1 MAKKSPGDEA
11 GAKDGNATIKE
22 KQMNKDTLAHL
33 PKRSV
38 HSRQRGCNRKGLLR
52 MLDHLVHF
60 EPEVTS
66 REGFVK
72 LDDAS
77 PEDVLSAQVATE
89 QWLAE
94 LGVDDDETVAN
105 QQQTQAARKAFNTV
119 TTNADTTEQK
129 ASLAELKTPAAVRH
143 LTGML
148 AAYDWQFIEMAQ
160 QLRGY
165 TVAKI
170 LEETKSPNANVRL
183 KALIA
188 LGKVT
193 EVGLFTEQIE
203 VKKVEMTDAE
213 VEQRIKDKLAKFMGV
228 IDVVDVSAHPDES
241 PAETNDG
248 SESTDGPQ

>member
-1 MAKKSPGDEA
+1 MAKKSPG
-11 GAKDGNATIKE
+11 GLQTGPGHKDGNATIKE

-94 LGVDDDETVAN
+94 LGVDDDGFMKKYKPKEN
-105 QQQTQAARKAFNTV
+105 NIKKLKLYLQKQQQ
-119 TTNADTTEQK
+119 
-129 ASLAELKTPAAVRH
+129 
-143 LTGML
+143 
-148 AAYDWQFIEMAQ
+148 
-160 QLRGY
+160 
-165 TVAKI
+165 
-170 LEETKSPNANVRL
+170 
-183 KALIA
+183 
-188 LGKVT
+188 
-193 EVGLFTEQIE
+193 
-203 VKKVEMTDAE
+203 DAE
-213 VEQRIKDKLAKFMGV
+213 RDRL
-228 IDVVDVSAHPDES
+228 
-241 PAETNDG
+241 G
-248 SESTDGPQ
+248 SSSK

>member
-1 MAKKSPGDEA
+1 
-11 GAKDGNATIKE
+11 
-22 KQMNKDTLAHL
+22 
-33 PKRSV
+33 
-38 HSRQRGCNRKGLLR
+38 

-66 REGFVK
+66 RDSFVK

-77 PEDVLSAQVATE
+77 PEAMLSAQVATE

-94 LGVDDDETVAN
+94 LGVDDDSVVAD
-105 QQQTQAARKAFNTV
+105 QHQTESARKAFGSL

-129 ASLAELKTPAAVRH
+129 AALAELKTPAAVRH

-148 AAYDWQFIEMAQ
+148 AAYDWEFIEMAQ

-170 LEETKSPNANVRL
+170 LEETKSSNANIRL

-203 VKKVEMTDAE
+203 VKKVEMSDAE

-228 IDVVDVSAHPDES
+228 IDVVDVSERPDEI
-241 PAETNDG
+241 PEVKNDG
-248 SESTDGPQ
+248 SEGTDESEDGPQ

>member
-1 MAKKSPGDEA
+1 
-11 GAKDGNATIKE
+11 
-22 KQMNKDTLAHL
+22 
-33 PKRSV
+33 
-38 HSRQRGCNRKGLLR
+38 

-66 REGFVK
+66 RDGLVK
-72 LDDAS
+72 LDDAE
-77 PEDVLSAQVATE
+77 PEALLSSQVATE

-94 LGVDDDETVAN
+94 LGVDDDSVVAD
-105 QQQTQAARKAFNTV
+105 QHQTQAARKAFNTL

-148 AAYDWQFIEMAQ
+148 AAYDWEFIEMAQ

-170 LEETKSPNANVRL
+170 LEETKSSNANIRL

-203 VKKVEMTDAE
+203 VKKVEMSDAE

-228 IDVVDVSAHPDES
+228 IDVVDVSERPEESTEEKNDGPDEH
-241 PAETNDG
+241 
-248 SESTDGPQ
+248 